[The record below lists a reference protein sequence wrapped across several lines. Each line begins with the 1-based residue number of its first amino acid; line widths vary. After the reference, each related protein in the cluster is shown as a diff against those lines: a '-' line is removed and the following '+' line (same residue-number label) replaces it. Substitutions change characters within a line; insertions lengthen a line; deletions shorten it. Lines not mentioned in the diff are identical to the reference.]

1 MISKRPLTTKPSR
14 RNARP
19 DLRSSSICY
28 PAFADH
34 HGSTKRLTSLQCCR
48 ETKTPRL
55 VERVLG
61 DRIPKEEEL
70 FVECRL
76 VRGQSSNS
84 SKMLGPHRLLTMLLL
99 KGMQPSSM
107 VSQNADWLARG
118 IRCCL
123 PITVCQIA
131 QSSENTARASSLHR
145 TEGQILDISDLDYP
159 KVRAADDSGVC
170 GACRAPRCYW
180 PVKGSRLASLVPA
193 AARCLGPSFVIST
206 RIALVIC
213 TSQGLHTRLAV
224 VVLHAAA
231 VNAFSSNFPTVFS
244 IAVAAVDFRIMCLQP
259 SSKSVCL
266 LFPCV

>member
-1 MISKRPLTTKPSR
+1 MYPLIRYQSQGFLIQDTPTFDLDSQHLASGCTLGMISKRPLTTKPSR

-159 KVRAADDSGVC
+159 KVRAADDRWG
-170 GACRAPRCYW
+170 
-180 PVKGSRLASLVPA
+180 L
-193 AARCLGPSFVIST
+193 RCLSSSS
-206 RIALVIC
+206 L
-213 TSQGLHTRLAV
+213 LLAREGE
-224 VVLHAAA
+224 
-231 VNAFSSNFPTVFS
+231 P
-244 IAVAAVDFRIMCLQP
+244 
-259 SSKSVCL
+259 
-266 LFPCV
+266 PC